1 MKLKDIDLKKYDYK
15 RIMLIKV
22 NSMLF
27 PAGRE
32 DVIMRLYGDDEVTE
46 EPTVSESSWL
56 TIVIERPIE
65 KD

>member
-46 EPTVSESSWL
+46 EPTVSESGWL